1 MESLSKKDLLCLEK
15 IFSLYV
21 LQKMKEP
28 AVRRDMRRTI
38 SLRHVRK
45 Q

>member
-15 IFSLYV
+15 ILSLCV
-21 LQKMKEP
+21 LQKMKES
-28 AVRRDMRRTI
+28 AVRRDVRRTI
-38 SLRHVRK
+38 SLHHVRK